1 MYKIAILDDY
11 FSAAL
16 TSADWTILKP
26 KCSTAIFTEHF
37 DNEKKAVNELRN
49 FDIIVTMSERMQFTD
64 SLLKKLPDLKLLIS
78 MKMDNPAIDLC
89 AAMANGVLVCAMSD
103 LDTQPT
109 NGSVFKVNG
118 KSQVDTKSTIVI
130 RVSYDGGSNYIAIAE
145 YTIAEEDDSSFTFAT
160 YDANSELGNTAQ
172 LNTEQ
177 VNNMTFLITNSL
189 GIIHDLNV
197 TIDDGTGGRIRIS
210 DGRVFFRDGR
220 VRI

>member
-1 MYKIAILDDY
+1 MAITHTLVPNQLITVDNI
-11 FSAAL
+11 SSISVNL
-16 TSADWTILKP
+16 T
-26 KCSTAIFTEHF
+26 
-37 DNEKKAVNELRN
+37 ELS
-49 FDIIVTMSERMQFTD
+49 DGDSGTGMIVD
-64 SLLKKLPDLKLLIS
+64 P
-78 MKMDNPAIDLC
+78 
-89 AAMANGVLVCAMSD
+89 ANGVLVCAMSD

-109 NGSVFKVNG
+109 NGSVFKVNV
-118 KSQVDTKSTIVI
+118 KSQVDTKSTIDI
-130 RVSYDGGSNYIAIAE
+130 RVSYDSGESYIQIAE

-160 YDANSELGNTAQ
+160 YNGNSEVGNTDQ

-177 VNNMTFLITNSL
+177 VNAMQFSILNGL